1 MTLDKARRGSEIEVL
16 SITDPEGKSQL
27 MRMGISEGSS
37 VVCQQK
43 LPFGP
48 VIIRCKRQEIAIG
61 RQLARRI
68 HVK

>member
-1 MTLDKARRGSEIEVL
+1 MTLDKARQGSEIEVL
-16 SITDPEGKSQL
+16 SITDPECKSLL

-37 VVCQQK
+37 VVCQHR
-43 LPFGP
+43 LPLGP
-48 VIIRCKRQEIAIG
+48 VIVRCKRQEIAIG